1 MESGIMVL
9 STALSDTGHALRS
22 TGQGLI
28 ASRAFVASERSVAAQ
43 LVVEM
48 MCNLN
53 DSIDDF
59 ALTYVAAIYELSVV
73 VVVACCRG
81 RDQRSKCRSLCVHHR
96 TTPTLHGN
104 HGRFSETRGQ
114 PMLVWKE

>member
-1 MESGIMVL
+1 MESEIMVL
-9 STALSDTGHALRS
+9 STALSNTGHALLS

-28 ASRAFVASERSVAAQ
+28 ASRAFVASERSVASQ

-59 ALTYVAAIYELSVV
+59 ALAYVAAIYELVV
-73 VVVACCRG
+73 VAFVACCRG
-81 RDQRSKCRSLCVHHR
+81 R
-96 TTPTLHGN
+96 N
-104 HGRFSETRGQ
+104 
-114 PMLVWKE
+114 